1 MKISTRLSLTV
12 SIIVSAIF
20 LVFSLVIYKFSS
32 EHRQNV
38 FKERLKQ
45 RVLITEKL
53 FLEKDSFSPK
63 ELETITDQ
71 FLHTLPEETEAVIN
85 FDDETILIYQ
95 EKYGT
100 DLWKKISPQYEL
112 FLQVGFI
119 EMRLFQHV
127 HIVFFIK

>member
-95 EKYGT
+95 EKCLNVY
-100 DLWKKISPQYEL
+100 
-112 FLQVGFI
+112 
-119 EMRLFQHV
+119 
-127 HIVFFIK
+127 